1 MGNILFRFF
10 PCWFKPLDEEF
21 SSDEEYNDVSS
32 DDEETDEEIID
43 EVPIKEDPNKEQ
55 PVLNNTYFSS
65 PKKKALLIG
74 INYNDDQYK
83 DDDLNG
89 CVNDLNNLKKFLLTN
104 LNFKEEDIITLT
116 NNEATKMNIQD
127 QILNLSVFSHNN
139 PGSNIWLS
147 YSGHGAQIDTLFD
160 SELKSEIICPSDYM
174 YSGVIS
180 DEWIEANFVRLLHP
194 DTNAFALMDCCNS
207 GSNLNLPF
215 KYDSENKYTLND
227 HGYSKKE
234 LESLCNIVKI
244 SGCRDDQ
251 TSADYFDRRF
261 NEFQGALTNA
271 FLTMSVAN
279 PKNILDFY
287 LNILENLKIRNFSQ
301 RPVLSFTRDNLID
314 IDLY

>member
-21 SSDEEYNDVSS
+21 SSDEEYNNVSS

-55 PVLNNTYFSS
+55 PVSNNTYFSS
-65 PKKKALLIG
+65 TKKKALLVG

-215 KYDSENKYTLND
+215 KYDSKNKYTLND

-251 TSADYFDRRF
+251 TSADYYDRKF

-271 FLTMSVAN
+271 FLTTSISN
-279 PKNILDFY
+279 PKSILQFY